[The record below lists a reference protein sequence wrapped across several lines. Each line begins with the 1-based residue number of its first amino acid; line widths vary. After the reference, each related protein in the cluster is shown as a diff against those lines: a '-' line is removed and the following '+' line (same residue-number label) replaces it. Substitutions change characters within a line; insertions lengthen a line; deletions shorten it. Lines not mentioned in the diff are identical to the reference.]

1 MIAATV
7 RASLGAAEVELAT
20 ALLGPGEDE
29 RQELMA
35 RLNAEGPDALWDD
48 PRLLD
53 ALVGMRELSQPSPA
67 LLMYVALRRALL
79 ELGVDDRDVTDY
91 CASMLLTFGRS
102 DRAWRVREHDEHQYG
117 YLVDLA
123 AEAERHDGE
132 RGFQIRVHMG
142 NFALWL
148 TGIFPDYIAAR
159 RSRKGGPDLPY
170 YEAMGRSGYLSASD
184 HRLAGRFGL
193 GGILRSAGERFGE
206 LRVAM
211 NRISDR
217 LMFPAPGGVDRL
229 LRQVEDAF
237 NYGPAH

>member
-1 MIAATV
+1 MIAANV
-7 RASLGAAEVELAT
+7 RAALGAADVQLAT
-20 ALLGPGEDE
+20 TLLATREDE
-29 RQELMA
+29 RRAIAE
-35 RLNAEGPDALWDD
+35 RVNAEGPDALWDD

-53 ALVGMRELSQPSPA
+53 ALVACRDLTAPPA
-67 LLMYVALRRALL
+67 TLLMYVALRRTLL
-79 ELGVDDRDVTDY
+79 ELGIDDRDVTDY
-91 CASMLLTFGRS
+91 CASMLLAFGKS
-102 DRAWRVREHDEHQYG
+102 DRAWRVSEHDENRYG

-123 AEAERHDGE
+123 AEAERNDGE

-184 HRLAGRFGL
+184 HRLAGRLGL
-193 GGILRSAGERFGE
+193 GGVLRSAGERFSE

-217 LMFPAPGGVDRL
+217 LMFPAHVSADRL
-229 LRQVEDAF
+229 LRQVEDDF